1 MPDCTVLSI
10 IANNPLVPP
19 EVDLGIFPVRFSKRL
34 WVTPME
40 FLQTTNAMA
49 TAEWAIGVSQSLTR
63 RLPDPARRGPKVRY
77 GENSI
82 LMMAFIQVAWQMGYE
97 LTVDYFRSHP
107 EAARVAGFADGR
119 VISIGQYW
127 ERRQALGLWA
137 FWFFFLGM
145 VWQLTR
151 MKIIHGVDVILDS
164 TTQRA
169 WYHEDADAAWSFP
182 KPWKGSTWGYKV
194 HTLLCRW
201 SELPIMFLVTPAN
214 RHDSPLAISLLSLA
228 VAFFGFQI
236 AIVRA
241 DAGYFTYPILNFIH
255 TVLHAGFVIDY
266 NLRRRGK
273 KALVTLFFS
282 RQWRFHLGLRA
293 VIERHFAWAKRYFG
307 LESARWK
314 GIVAA
319 YQHTALV
326 YSVMLGVALTPHRF
340 QRPELAGS
348 RMKVLAINSP
358 A

>member
-1 MPDCTVLSI
+1 MPDCTTLSI
-10 IANNPLVPP
+10 
-19 EVDLGIFPVRFSKRL
+19 VDNSQLTPSEIDLSILPVRLSKWL
-34 WVTPME
+34 WVTPAE

-49 TAEWAIGVSQSLTR
+49 TAEWALRISQSLIQ
-63 RLPDPARRGPKVRY
+63 RLPDGVRRGPKIRN
-77 GENSI
+77 GDDSI
-82 LMMAFIQVAWQMGYE
+82 LMMAFIQVASQMGYE
-97 LTVDYFRSHP
+97 MTVDYFRTHP
-107 EAARVAGFADGR
+107 EAAQAAGFTNGR
-119 VISIGQYW
+119 VVSIGQYW
-127 ERRQALGLWA
+127 ERRRALGIWP

-164 TTQRA
+164 TTQHA
-169 WYHEDADAAWSFP
+169 WYHRDIDAAWSFP
-182 KPWKGSTWGYKV
+182 KPWKDSTWGYKV

-214 RHDSPLAISLLSLA
+214 RHDSPLAIPLLSLA
-228 VAFFGFQI
+228 VACFGFPI

-241 DAGYFTYPILNFIH
+241 DAAYFSYHLLDYIH

-266 NLRRRGK
+266 NLRKQGK
-273 KALVTLFFS
+273 KALATLPFI
-282 RQWRFHLGLRA
+282 RQWRFHLKFRA

-307 LESARWK
+307 LEAARWK
-314 GIVAA
+314 GLASA

-326 YSVMLGVALTPHRF
+326 YSVMLGVALTAHRY

-348 RMKVLAINSP
+348 RMRVLAIHMP

>member
-1 MPDCTVLSI
+1 MPDCTALSI
-10 IANNPLVPP
+10 IANSPLAPP
-19 EVDLGIFPVRFSKRL
+19 EVDLDIFPVRFSKRL
-34 WVTPME
+34 WVTPTE
-40 FLQTTNAMA
+40 FLQTSNAMA
-49 TAEWAIGVSQSLTR
+49 TAAWAIGVSQSLTR

-97 LTVDYFRSHP
+97 MTVDYFRSHP
-107 EAARVAGFADGR
+107 EAARVAGFADGC

-214 RHDSPLAISLLSLA
+214 RHDSPLAIPLLSLA
-228 VAFFGFQI
+228 VACFGFPI

-241 DAGYFTYPILNFIH
+241 DAAYFSYALLNYIR
-255 TVLHAGFVIDY
+255 TVLQAGFVIDY
-266 NLRRRGK
+266 NLRKQGK
-273 KALVTLFFS
+273 KALATLPFI
-282 RQWRFHLGLRA
+282 RQWRFHLKFRT

-307 LESARWK
+307 LEAARWK
-314 GIVAA
+314 GLSSA

-326 YSVMLGVALTPHRF
+326 YSVMLGVALTAHRF
-340 QRPELAGS
+340 QRPDLAGS
-348 RMKVLAINSP
+348 RMKVLAIHMP

>member
-1 MPDCTVLSI
+1 MPDCTALSI
-10 IANNPLVPP
+10 IASNPLAPP

-34 WVTPME
+34 WVTPTE
-40 FLQTTNAMA
+40 FLQTTHAMA

-63 RLPDPARRGPKVRY
+63 QLPDPARRGPKVRY

-97 LTVDYFRSHP
+97 MTVDYFRAHP
-107 EAARVAGFADGR
+107 EAARATGFIDGR
-119 VISIGQYW
+119 VVSIGQYW
-127 ERRQALGLWA
+127 ERRQRLGIWP

-164 TTQRA
+164 TTQRV
-169 WYHEDADAAWSFP
+169 WYHGDVDAAWSFP
-182 KPWKGSTWGYKV
+182 KPGKGSTWGYKV

-214 RHDSPLAISLLSLA
+214 RHDSPLAIPLLSLA
-228 VAFFGFQI
+228 VACFGFPI

-241 DAGYFTYPILNFIH
+241 DAAYFSYALLNYIRS
-255 TVLHAGFVIDY
+255 VLQAGFVIDY
-266 NLRRRGK
+266 NLRKQGK
-273 KALVTLFFS
+273 KALATLPFI
-282 RQWRFHLGLRA
+282 RQWRFHLKFRS

-307 LESARWK
+307 LEAARWQ
-314 GIVAA
+314 GLSAA

-326 YSVMLGVALTPHRF
+326 YSVMLGVALTAYRF
-340 QRPELAGS
+340 QRPDLAGS
-348 RMKVLAINSP
+348 RMKVLAIHLP

>member
-1 MPDCTVLSI
+1 MSNSTVLSMMETK
-10 IANNPLVPP
+10 LLRPP
-19 EVDLGIFPVRFSKRL
+19 ETDLSTLPIRLTKRL
-34 WVTPME
+34 WVNPSE
-40 FLQTTNAMA
+40 FLSTLHALA
-49 TAEWAIGVSQSLTR
+49 LAEWAIGVSHFLLR
-63 RLPDPARRGPKVRY
+63 CLPGASRRGPKPTYRDS
-77 GENSI
+77 SI
-82 LMMAFIQVAWQMGYE
+82 LVVALIQVAWQMGYE
-97 LTVDYFRSHP
+97 TVVDYFRAHP
-107 EAARVAGFADGR
+107 EAAQAAGFAGGR

-127 ERRQALGLWA
+127 ERRRLLGSLP
-137 FWFFFLGM
+137 FWFFFIGM
-145 VWQLTR
+145 VWQLIR
-151 MKIIHGVDVILDS
+151 MRIIHGVDVILDG
-164 TTQRA
+164 TTQQA
-169 WYHEDADAAWSFP
+169 WFHHDPEAAWSFP

-201 SELPIMFLVTPAN
+201 SQLPVMFLVTPAN
-214 RHDSPLAISLLSLA
+214 WQESSLAILLLKLA
-228 VAFFGFQI
+228 VTFFGFQI

-241 DAGYFTYPILNFIH
+241 DAGYFTYPILNFIR

-326 YSVMLGVALTPHRF
+326 YSVMLGVALTAHRF

>member
-1 MPDCTVLSI
+1 MSDCTTLSLI
-10 IANNPLVPP
+10 DSNPLAPP
-19 EVDLGIFPVRFSKRL
+19 EVNLDILPARFGKRL
-34 WVTPME
+34 WITPTE

-49 TAEWAIGVSQSLTR
+49 TAAWALRVSQSVTR
-63 RLPDPARRGPKVRY
+63 RLPDTARRGRKIKY
-77 GENSI
+77 EESSI
-82 LMMAFIQVAWQMGYE
+82 LMMAFIQAAWQMGYE
-97 LTVDYFRSHP
+97 MIVDYFRSHP
-107 EAARVAGFADGR
+107 EAARVAGFADGQ

-127 ERRQALGLWA
+127 ERRHALGIWP

-164 TTQRA
+164 TTQHT

-182 KPWKGSTWGYKV
+182 KPWKGATWGYKV

-214 RHDSPLAISLLSLA
+214 RHDSPLAIPLLSLA
-228 VAFFGFQI
+228 VVCFGFPI

-241 DAGYFTYPILNFIH
+241 DAAYFSYALLAYIQ

-266 NLRRRGK
+266 NLRKKGK
-273 KALVTLFFS
+273 TALATLFFI
-282 RQWRFHLGLRA
+282 RQWRFHLKFRA

-307 LESARWK
+307 LEAARWK
-314 GIVAA
+314 GLVSA
-319 YQHTALV
+319 YQHSALV
-326 YSVMLGVALTPHRF
+326 YSVMLGVALTAHRC

-348 RMKVLAINSP
+348 RMKVLSINMP